1 MTGLPASCWR
11 VIGVQ
16 GGDQSCERLIEVLHC
31 RNCPIYAAAARE
43 LLNRESPEDEG
54 AERPV
59 AALRANSG
67 QTALVFRL
75 GQQWLGLPPGLV
87 AEVAGNPPVRRLAHR
102 TDGRIEGV
110 VNVRG
115 ELRLCVSLV
124 ELLGL
129 GRRETGGDRAR
140 LVLVEDE
147 SGPLAFRCDE
157 VRGLLPYADEATEPP
172 PDTLRPPLD
181 SCVRAMMP
189 SAFGHVALLD
199 AAAVTR
205 LLRSALF
212 E

>member
-1 MTGLPASCWR
+1 MTGLPANCWR

-16 GGDQSCERLIEVLHC
+16 GGDQSCERLLEVLHC
-31 RNCPIYAAAARE
+31 RNCPIYAAAARQ
-43 LLNRESPEDEG
+43 LLDRESPLEDSDEIPSDT
-54 AERPV
+54 R
-59 AALRANSG
+59 RATSTR
-67 QTALVFRL
+67 TALVFRL

-87 AEVAGNPPVRRLAHR
+87 AEVAANPPVRRLAHR

-129 GRRETGGDRAR
+129 GRRDPGGATAR

-157 VRGLLPYADEATEPP
+157 VRGLLPYSDDAVEPP
-172 PDTLRPPLD
+172 PDTLRAPLD
-181 SCVRAMMP
+181 ACVRAMMP
-189 SAFGHVALLD
+189 TASGHVALLD
-199 AAAVTR
+199 ADAVTR
-205 LLRSALF
+205 LLRSAVF

>member
-16 GGDQSCERLIEVLHC
+16 GGDQSCERLLEVLHC
-31 RNCPIYAAAARE
+31 RNCPIYANAARQ
-43 LLNRESPEDEG
+43 LLDREAPVDEG
-54 AERPV
+54 DDHQLDPAR
-59 AALRANSG
+59 SG
-67 QTALVFRL
+67 TSRTALVFRL
-75 GQQWLGLPPGLV
+75 GQQWLGLPPGMV

-102 TDGRIEGV
+102 TEGRIEGV

-115 ELRLCVSLV
+115 ELRLCLSLV

-129 GRRETGGDRAR
+129 GRRDAGGGTAR
-140 LVLVEDE
+140 LVLVEDD

-157 VRGLLPYADEATEPP
+157 VRGLLPYTDDATEPP

-181 SCVRAMMP
+181 TCVRTMLP
-189 SAFGHVALLD
+189 SASGHVALLD
-199 AAAVTR
+199 ADAVSR

>member
-1 MTGLPASCWR
+1 MTGLPANCWR

-31 RNCPIYAAAARE
+31 RNCPIYAAAARQ
-43 LLNRESPEDEG
+43 LLDRESPEDEST
-54 AERPV
+54 ERAV
-59 AALRANSG
+59 EQRRAASSH
-67 QTALVFRL
+67 TALVFRL
-75 GQQWLGLPPGLV
+75 GQQWLGLPPTLV

-115 ELRLCVSLV
+115 ELRLCVSLI

-129 GRRETGGDRAR
+129 GRRDDGGATAR
-140 LVLVEDE
+140 LVIVEHE

-157 VRGLLPYADEATEPP
+157 VRGLLPYSDDATEPP
-172 PDTLRPPLD
+172 PDTLRSPLD
-181 SCVRAMMP
+181 DCVRAMMP
-189 SAFGHVALLD
+189 SASGHVALLD
-199 AAAVTR
+199 AHAVTR
-205 LLRSALF
+205 LLRTALF

>member
-31 RNCPIYAAAARE
+31 RNCPIYAQAARQ
-43 LLNRESPEDEG
+43 LLDRESPLEDTPELHAG
-54 AERPV
+54 
-59 AALRANSG
+59 LYRASSSH
-67 QTALVFRL
+67 TALVFRL
-75 GQQWLGLPPGLV
+75 GQQWLGLPPGMV

-102 TDGRIEGV
+102 TEGRIEGV

-129 GRRETGGDRAR
+129 GRRDAGGATAR
-140 LVLVEDE
+140 LVLVEDD

-157 VRGLLPYADEATEPP
+157 VRGLLPYTDDATEPP
-172 PDTLRPPLD
+172 PDTLRSPLD
-181 SCVRAMMP
+181 TCVRAMMP
-189 SAFGHVALLD
+189 SASGHVALLD
-199 AAAVTR
+199 ATAVTR

>member
-1 MTGLPASCWR
+1 MTGLPANCWR

-31 RNCPIYAAAARE
+31 RNCPIYAIAARQ
-43 LLNRESPEDEG
+43 LLDRESPVDEG
-54 AERPV
+54 GERPTDL
-59 AALRANSG
+59 LRTASSH
-67 QTALVFRL
+67 TALVFRL
-75 GQQWLGLPPGLV
+75 GEQWLGLPPVLV

-129 GRRETGGDRAR
+129 GRRDAGGEQAR
-140 LVLVEDE
+140 LVLVEHE

-157 VRGLLPYADEATEPP
+157 VRGLLPYTDDATEPP
-172 PDTLRPPLD
+172 PDTLRAPLD
-181 SCVRAMMP
+181 GCVRAMLP

-199 AAAVTR
+199 ADAVTR
-205 LLRSALF
+205 LLRTALF